1 MHFYD
6 LFQRL
11 EQCFNNI
18 FCLMSELSKD
28 DSNDAEPDQPME
40 PESDNARDWLL
51 SKFADVESEKEG

>member
-1 MHFYD
+1 
-6 LFQRL
+6 
-11 EQCFNNI
+11 
-18 FCLMSELSKD
+18 MSELSID